1 MSRIKLYIRLCMIP
15 ILTLLCCLVAELPAQ
30 AVEKAPLKHV
40 VLISVG
46 GLSYEGFTS
55 TATTNLNYLAGEGTI
70 DRQALA
76 VRTDTMESAETTLL
90 TGAEAS
96 VHKHFTVNDSVEAES
111 VFDILNK
118 HSKRFLVVDGSGGKL
133 QSFAHGQETYR
144 KLKST
149 ARSQEILAEAYS
161 VFQKNKPFFTYIY
174 IDDCAESLLR
184 HDNKT
189 YQHAIRE
196 LDTSLGVFLKKLHD
210 SGTYKDTLIVVT
222 SARSS
227 SPTNQV
233 PVIMVGPGVKVNT
246 AINGSMIIDLASTI
260 CHLADLNAPAN
271 SRGIPIYSAFVAAE
285 DQKQMMADAWIKA
298 LQKDRLDNWDM
309 NYLMDDQLSRT
320 VRQMTAIKEEKQS
333 IFDFSGERE
342 QLIAGLKSK
351 IIVERIIWIAVV
363 LLLILG
369 FFIEYLWLK
378 KRFLLFK

>member
-1 MSRIKLYIRLCMIP
+1 MSRISFYVRLCI
-15 ILTLLCCLVAELPAQ
+15 ILFLTLFCSLAAELPAQ

-40 VLISVG
+40 FLISVG
-46 GLSYEGFTS
+46 GLNHEGFSS
-55 TATTNLNYLAGEGTI
+55 TATTNLNYLAGEGII

-96 VHKHFTVNDSVEAES
+96 THKHFTVNDSVEAES
-111 VFDILNK
+111 IFDILNK
-118 HSKRFLVVDGSGGKL
+118 NSKTILVVDGSGGKL
-133 QSFAHGQETYR
+133 QSFAHGKETYR
-144 KLKST
+144 KLKQT
-149 ARSQEILAEAYS
+149 ARSQEIFAEAYS
-161 VFQKNKPFFTYIY
+161 AYQKNKPFFTYIY
-174 IDDCAESLLR
+174 IDDCSESLLR
-184 HDNKT
+184 QDNKT
-189 YQHAIRE
+189 YQNAIRK

-233 PVIMVGPGVKVNT
+233 PVIMAGPGVKVNT
-246 AINGSMIIDLASTI
+246 AINGTMIIDLASTI
-260 CHLADLNAPAN
+260 CHLAALNAPAN
-271 SRGIPIYSAFVAAE
+271 SRGIPMYSAFAVAE
-285 DQKQMMADAWIKA
+285 DQKQIVADAWIKA

-309 NYLMDDQLSRT
+309 NYLMDDELSRT

-351 IIVERIIWIAVV
+351 IIIERSIWIAVV
-363 LLLILG
+363 LILILG
-369 FFIEYLWLK
+369 FVMEYLWLK
-378 KRFLLFK
+378 KKFLLFK